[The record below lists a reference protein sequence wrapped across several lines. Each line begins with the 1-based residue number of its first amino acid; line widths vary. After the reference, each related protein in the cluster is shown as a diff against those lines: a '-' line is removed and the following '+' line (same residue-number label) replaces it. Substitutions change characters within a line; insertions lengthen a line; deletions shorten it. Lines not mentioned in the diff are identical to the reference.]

1 MAPLHSLQDEW
12 TEVYRKRLPALAAQR
27 NPAQKQW
34 PVHLDHCFAR
44 VVLDNAI
51 GKDRPWTEVV
61 KAPAVKNMSEMQ
73 LQTALSLADD
83 IATGKVDLVALN
95 QTSLTLRSK
104 ASEAFSHKRHAS
116 EILEGDD
123 LTRPPKTSKKAVVR
137 GEATISKYF
146 MTTAEG
152 AQAPPQDKPEDL
164 DAARRL
170 IAEAKDLTPFR
181 KETLMLLTLVPRGRY
196 TTYGAMSD
204 YISRTHHPTCARA
217 VGNAMRNNPFAPQ
230 VPCHRV
236 LAHNGRIGGFG
247 GDWGED
253 GKHADQKRRLLAEE
267 GVRFDAKGKVFGTPF
282 KDFDLVQKQLQSNP
296 TTPAVEYKKQD
307 SGLTPSESA
316 LQEPCESAS
325 IALSSAQRR
334 TNATTCR

>member
-1 MAPLHSLQDEW
+1 MAPLHSLQDAW

-27 NPAQKQW
+27 DPAQKLW

-73 LQTALSLADD
+73 LQAALSLADD
-83 IATGKVDLVALN
+83 IATGRASLVALN
-95 QTSLTLRSK
+95 QTSLALRSK
-104 ASEAFSHKRHAS
+104 ASGASSNKRHAS
-116 EILEGDD
+116 EVLGDD
-123 LTRPPKTSKKAVVR
+123 GLSRPSKTIKKAVVR
-137 GEATISKYF
+137 GEASISRYF
-146 MTTAEG
+146 TTTEG
-152 AQAPPQDKPEDL
+152 HAQTPPQDEPEDL
-164 DAARRL
+164 DFARRL

-181 KETLMLLTLVPRGRY
+181 KETLTLLTLVPRGRY

-253 GKHADQKRRLLAEE
+253 GKHADQKRKLLAEE
-267 GVRFDAKGKVFGTPF
+267 GVRFDVKGKVFGAPF
-282 KDFDLVQKQLQSNP
+282 KDFDLVQKRIQSSS
-296 TTPAVEYKKQD
+296 TTPAD
-307 SGLTPSESA
+307 
-316 LQEPCESAS
+316 
-325 IALSSAQRR
+325 
-334 TNATTCR
+334 